1 MAKRRAGRRKLDR
14 FGVKV
19 LRMAVFARGESA
31 KAGNKPIAWRH
42 VARWVNPVS
51 MKREQMGLDELGLSN
66 DQAREKWARAKARDL
81 AKTRA
86 AVTSGDAVLGL
97 VSIEQAVED
106 WLATIEHEP
115 TKASYKMNVERFVG
129 WATARGL
136 VNVQDIVPAL
146 LAQYAVDYAAGAAFA
161 PVTGG
166 KRGKKGATK
175 RRRAPSTVA
184 LAMRVTRQ
192 FLQAARKLGLAPR
205 LTSDAIK
212 ERLES
217 PKVPPKPIR
226 FLRPAELRQL
236 LEAAVRHD
244 RDEPDNP
251 RHKAGPIAPL
261 VLAVL
266 LSGCRFD
273 EIANLEWKEV
283 DLQAGE
289 IRLPALRTK
298 TREARTVRL
307 DVSPSLLRLL
317 AAMRLRSPGAE
328 LVFGMERGRAEF
340 TRRRL
345 TSEFG
350 APAFTWHDLRRS
362 AGTILTNAPAIYGAA
377 SAWAAAKR
385 AGHSVV
391 IAERSYAGVL
401 HDLPTD
407 AKTIE
412 QAAGIETVCNVIVQ
426 MAGGGETAA
435 SATSSATG

>member
-1 MAKRRAGRRKLDR
+1 MDR

-19 LRMAVFARGESA
+19 VCKAVFARGKSA
-31 KAGNKPIAWRH
+31 KKGHEPIGWRH
-42 VARWVNPVS
+42 VARWINPVS
-51 MKREQMGLDELGLSN
+51 MRQEQMGLDELGLSN
-66 DQAREKWARAKARDL
+66 DEAREKWARAKAKDL

-86 AVTSGDAVLGL
+86 VIESGDAVLGL
-97 VSIEQAVED
+97 VTIEQAVKD
-106 WLATIEHEP
+106 WLETIKHEP
-115 TKASYKMNVERFVG
+115 TKASYGMNVERFVG

-136 VNVQDIVPAL
+136 VNVQDLVPAL
-146 LAQYAVDYAAGAAFA
+146 LAQFALDYAAGAAFA

-166 KRGKKGATK
+166 KRGRKGATK

-184 LAMRVTRQ
+184 LAFRIVRQ
-192 FLQAARKLGLAPR
+192 FLQWARKLGFAPR

-212 ERLES
+212 ERLEG
-217 PKVPPKPIR
+217 PKVPPKAIR

-251 RHKAGPIAPL
+251 RHKAGPIAPF
-261 VLAVL
+261 VMAVL
-266 LSGCRFD
+266 LSGMRFD
-273 EIANLEWKEV
+273 EAASLEWKEV

-289 IRLPALRTK
+289 IRLPAERTK
-298 TREARTVRL
+298 TREARTIRL

-328 LVFGMERGRAEF
+328 LVFGVERGRCEF

-350 APAFTWHDLRRS
+350 APTFTWHDLRRS

-385 AGHSVV
+385 LGHSVV
-391 IAERSYAGVL
+391 IAEDAYAGVL
-401 HDLPTD
+401 SDLPGD

-412 QAAGIETVCNVIVQ
+412 QAAGIEAVCNTIVQ
-426 MAGGGETAA
+426 MAGCSETAA
-435 SATSSATG
+435 SATSATG